1 MLMDGS
7 CDGRDPTQ
15 ELLKGIDRRGER
27 VFAGDPITR
36 KTDRALSKGV
46 DMVVLLSRGKN
57 RGCHREGG

>member
-1 MLMDGS
+1 M
-7 CDGRDPTQ
+7 
-15 ELLKGIDRRGER
+15 
-27 VFAGDPITR
+27 FAGDPITR